1 MSRLKHFL
9 VYFEELNYR
18 WDTDELETVVQYFLI
33 KQIHKLTLEQRTF
46 SEELFILCI
55 KKQNITEVS
64 FFIVTLKK
72 GEESTFHNYVL

>member
-9 VYFEELNYR
+9 VYFEELNCR

>member
-72 GEESTFHNYVL
+72 GEESTFHNCVL

>member
-46 SEELFILCI
+46 SEE
-55 KKQNITEVS
+55 
-64 FFIVTLKK
+64 
-72 GEESTFHNYVL
+72 

>member
-55 KKQNITEVS
+55 KKQNITEVP
-64 FFIVTLKK
+64 FFILALKK
-72 GEESTFHNYVL
+72 GEESTFHNCVL